1 MDVRLVVEKPGRRK
15 EFPLPSMVS
24 VIGRGRGNA
33 LRIPSADVSRKHCRL
48 IQRDGLVM
56 VEDLDS
62 VNGTFLNGRRVKRT
76 EVVHPGDQ
84 IDVGPVRFTI
94 EYDLSQQAWDRLHG
108 GEDDLLVLDE
118 LTDGEVIDD
127 IAVLEEGESTTD
139 FRGND
144 ELEPLELELVD
155 DLEEES
161 PPPKKT
167 GKKQPPAPPRK
178 PAPKSPNE
186 DLELLPPNFTFNNVP
201 WDMPEGEDLRDL
213 LSQMED
219 DETHLS
225 RNKKKKP
232 RGSKPTDDD

>member
-1 MDVRLVVEKPGRRK
+1 MNVRLVVEKSGRRK
-15 EFPLPSMVS
+15 EFPLPSAVS
-24 VIGRGRGNA
+24 VIGRGRGNS

-48 IQRDGLVM
+48 VQRDGLVT

-62 VNGTFLNGRRVKRT
+62 VNGTFLNGRRIKRS
-76 EVVHPGDQ
+76 ELVRPGDQ

-94 EYDLSQQAWDRLHG
+94 EYDLTQQAWDRLYG
-108 GEDDLLVLDE
+108 GQDDLEVLDG
-118 LTDGEVIDD
+118 LSDGEEIEDMVI
-127 IAVLEEGESTTD
+127 LEGESTTD
-139 FRGND
+139 FSAND
-144 ELEPLELELVD
+144 DLEPLELELVD
-155 DLEEES
+155 ELEEER

-167 GKKQPPAPPRK
+167 GKNQPPAPPRK
-178 PAPKSPNE
+178 PPSKSPND
-186 DLELLPPNFTFNNVP
+186 DLDLIPPNFTFNSVP

-232 RGSKPTDDD
+232 RSSKPTDDE